1 MNKITKLGL
10 MGLLLLSVAACE
22 KVTAGNVGIKVNL
35 LGSEKGVQQEVLG
48 PGRYWIGW
56 NEELYKFPTFSQT
69 VVWEAEQAIGFQTR
83 EGMNVDADIGITY
96 SIDGEKVPQVF
107 QRYRRG
113 VDELTDV
120 VIRNAVQDAM
130 VNRSSPLD
138 VKSVYGEGK
147 VLLLTQVTD
156 DVREKFAPEGINIES
171 LSWRSEVQ
179 VPPQVLDAINATI
192 EADQQSQRRRNE
204 VASAK
209 AEADKKIE
217 EARGETEST
226 KLRTAAEVDRI
237 TRSAEAQAKAN
248 EELAKS
254 LTPELIRSQ
263 EIQAWDGKLPQF
275 IGGDA
280 PIPFISV
287 NGGN

>member
-171 LSWRSEVQ
+171 LSWRSEVR

>member
-1 MNKITKLGL
+1 MNKLTRFGL

-35 LGSEKGVQQEVLG
+35 LGSDKGVQQEVLG

-171 LSWRSEVQ
+171 LSWRSEVR

-254 LTPELIRSQ
+254 LTAELIRSQ
-263 EIQAWDGKLPQF
+263 EIQAWDGKLP
-275 IGGDA
+275 IYMGGDS
-280 PIPFISV
+280 PIPFINV
-287 NGGN
+287 GGQ